1 MSVLAQAQE
10 GSAGVGSP
18 VLNISIFAAFVVVT
32 LVVVFRAS
40 RNNKTASDYYAAGR
54 SFTGPQNGVAIA
66 GDYLSAASFLGIAGA
81 IAVNGYDGF
90 LYSIGFLVAW
100 LVALLLVAELLRNT
114 GKFTMGDVLSF
125 RMRQRPVRAASAAST
140 LVVSFFYLLAQM
152 AGAGALITLLL
163 GIDNE
168 NVLGQGI
175 VIAIVG
181 ILMITYVLVGGMKG
195 TTWVQIIKATL
206 LMIGAAVIT
215 VWVFGI
221 YGFNLSA
228 LLGAAVEA
236 NPSVTSA
243 SGTTKEL
250 GDNLLNPG
258 LAYGA
263 TALSKID
270 FLSLGLALVL
280 GTAGL
285 PHILMRFYTVP
296 TAKEARRSVVW
307 AIWLIGLFYLFSL
320 VLGYGAAALVP
331 GGAQR
336 ITEAPGGTNSAA
348 PLLAFELGGV
358 VLLGIISAIAF
369 ATILAVVAGLTIA
382 ASASFAHDL
391 YANVIKKGQTEP
403 DAEVRVARITAV
415 VVGILAIAAGVLAR
429 NQNIAFLV
437 ALAFAVAASANLP
450 TILYSLF
457 WKRFNTTG
465 ALWSIYGGLASCVLL
480 IIFSPAVSG
489 SASSM
494 IPGAD
499 FDIFPL
505 RNPGLVSI
513 PLSFVLGVVG
523 TYVGGRHPVEE
534 GKYAEMEVRS
544 LTGAGS
550 EKATSH

>member
-1 MSVLAQAQE
+1 
-10 GSAGVGSP
+10 
-18 VLNISIFAAFVVVT
+18 
-32 LVVVFRAS
+32 
-40 RNNKTASDYYAAGR
+40 
-54 SFTGPQNGVAIA
+54 
-66 GDYLSAASFLGIAGA
+66 
-81 IAVNGYDGF
+81 
-90 LYSIGFLVAW
+90 
-100 LVALLLVAELLRNT
+100 
-114 GKFTMGDVLSF
+114 
-125 RMRQRPVRAASAAST
+125 
-140 LVVSFFYLLAQM
+140 
-152 AGAGALITLLL
+152 
-163 GIDNE
+163 
-168 NVLGQGI
+168 
-175 VIAIVG
+175 
-181 ILMITYVLVGGMKG
+181 MKG
-195 TTWVQIIKATL
+195 TTWVQIIKASL
-206 LMIGAAVIT
+206 LLVGAAVMT
-215 VWVFGI
+215 FWVLGMF
-221 YGFNLSA
+221 GFNLSA
-228 LLGAAVEA
+228 LLGQAVDA

-243 SGTTKEL
+243 SGATKEL
-250 GDNLLNPG
+250 GENLLNPG

-270 FLSLGLALVL
+270 FISLSLALVL

-320 VLGYGAAALVP
+320 VLGYGAGALVP

-336 ITEAPGGTNSAA
+336 ISEAPGGTNSAA

-415 VVGILAIAAGVLAR
+415 VVGVLAIAAGVLAR

-457 WKRFNTTG
+457 WKKFNTTG

-480 IIFSPAVSG
+480 IVFSPAVSG

-499 FDIFPL
+499 FDVFPL

-513 PLSFVLGVVG
+513 PLSFLLGVVG
-523 TYVGGRHPVEE
+523 TYVGGRQPVEE

-550 EKATSH
+550 EKAVQH